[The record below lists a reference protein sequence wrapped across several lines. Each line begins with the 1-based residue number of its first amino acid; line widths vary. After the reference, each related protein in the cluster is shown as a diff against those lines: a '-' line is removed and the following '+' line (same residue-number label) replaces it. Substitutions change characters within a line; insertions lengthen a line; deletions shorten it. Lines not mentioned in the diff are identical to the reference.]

1 MDLVGF
7 QNSST
12 YIYTIKIKVMT
23 TINKTSPCV
32 SDIHLYT
39 KMKQDGNLYQSISD
53 MVGTLRKAGFEDID
67 IKEFILKFTTR
78 IIDEQ

>member
-1 MDLVGF
+1 
-7 QNSST
+7 
-12 YIYTIKIKVMT
+12 MT

-78 IIDEQ
+78 IINEQQASKVIQHTFTL

>member
-1 MDLVGF
+1 
-7 QNSST
+7 
-12 YIYTIKIKVMT
+12 
-23 TINKTSPCV
+23 
-32 SDIHLYT
+32 
-39 KMKQDGNLYQSISD
+39 MKQDGNLYQSISD